1 MKKKQILIIGGWL
14 LVIVLVVVIG
24 LSLNNKKNSND
35 EVKKVNTLL
44 EKSSVI
50 EGGVSKDKRVE
61 IKLDNEKIDVTS
73 KVKVWL
79 FSNPVYLGEFNLIKK
94 DNGYYELD
102 DISIILKSKNVAAG
116 NHKLLILKD
125 NETLGYVD
133 IKVDSSSN
141 LETTLESNTEDK
153 SANKTTFEQTG
164 SDEALTD
171 KETSSDNN
179 DYKVNN
185 TDKNENKNNVNNEN
199 NSNDIN
205 TNENKTS
212 TKKLEVEEDIK
223 YTTEEIKETNMLKG
237 KKETIVKGIIG
248 KKKITYNVTYD
259 KNNKEIK
266 REKVSETVVSEPVNG
281 QVKVGISDYNLN
293 DKPTYGLETGLFCLE
308 DEASGF
314 DYKQCDDENLANKNN
329 YYQTIS
335 VGNKQYLICMDS
347 SICSDYY
354 DYQFKLSSHPV
365 VSKYKDIYTVTM
377 NGTKYYLDSRAG
389 SDGREL
395 NEEICT
401 ELGLVCNRW
410 QGL

>member
-14 LVIVLVVVIG
+14 LVIVLGVVIG

-35 EVKKVNTLL
+35 EVKKVKTLL

-141 LETTLESNTEDK
+141 LETTLESNTEDE

-171 KETSSDNN
+171 KETSGSDNKNSTTN
-179 DYKVNN
+179 DKQNG
-185 TDKNENKNNVNNEN
+185 
-199 NSNDIN
+199 N
-205 TNENKTS
+205 TNNANKDNSSNTSKKEDTS
-212 TKKLEVEEDIK
+212 TTVKKEEPVEEPKQEEVKCTPKKFKHK
-223 YTTEEIKETNMLKG
+223 YTYVFEDKETCIKNGDQMDAWKYFKANGISAYNYGCEEI
-237 KKETIVKGIIG
+237 I
-248 KKKITYNVTYD
+248 
-259 KNNKEIK
+259 
-266 REKVSETVVSEPVNG
+266 
-281 QVKVGISDYNLN
+281 
-293 DKPTYGLETGLFCLE
+293 
-308 DEASGF
+308 DE
-314 DYKQCDDENLANKNN
+314 C
-329 YYQTIS
+329 
-335 VGNKQYLICMDS
+335 GNKYYGVYFGNMD
-347 SICSDYY
+347 
-354 DYQFKLSSHPV
+354 
-365 VSKYKDIYTVTM
+365 
-377 NGTKYYLDSRAG
+377 GEKYYY
-389 SDGREL
+389 
-395 NEEICT
+395 
-401 ELGLVCNRW
+401 
-410 QGL
+410 

>member
-14 LVIVLVVVIG
+14 LVIVLGAVIG

-102 DISIILKSKNVAAG
+102 DISSILKSKNVEAG

-133 IKVDSSSN
+133 IKVDGSSN
-141 LETTLESNTEDK
+141 LETTLESNTEDE

-171 KETSSDNN
+171 KETSGSDNKNSTTN
-179 DYKVNN
+179 DKQNG
-185 TDKNENKNNVNNEN
+185 
-199 NSNDIN
+199 N
-205 TNENKTS
+205 TNNANKDNSSNTSKKEDTS
-212 TKKLEVEEDIK
+212 TTVKKEEPVEEPKQEEVKCTPKKFKHK
-223 YTTEEIKETNMLKG
+223 YTYVFEDKETCIKNGDQMDAWEYFKANGISAYNYGCEEI
-237 KKETIVKGIIG
+237 I
-248 KKKITYNVTYD
+248 
-259 KNNKEIK
+259 
-266 REKVSETVVSEPVNG
+266 
-281 QVKVGISDYNLN
+281 
-293 DKPTYGLETGLFCLE
+293 
-308 DEASGF
+308 DE
-314 DYKQCDDENLANKNN
+314 C
-329 YYQTIS
+329 
-335 VGNKQYLICMDS
+335 GNKYYGVYFGNMD
-347 SICSDYY
+347 
-354 DYQFKLSSHPV
+354 
-365 VSKYKDIYTVTM
+365 
-377 NGTKYYLDSRAG
+377 GEKYYY
-389 SDGREL
+389 
-395 NEEICT
+395 
-401 ELGLVCNRW
+401 
-410 QGL
+410 